1 MEDGTQL
8 ERIGA
13 RQSVPEG
20 PGSGVGLDRGEL
32 ERLESLRVP
41 RPDRWIVKS
50 GFDNGSRMYNIADP
64 DESIFMVRP
73 DSRRLMPMS
82 YVAPI
87 TTEYWDDD
95 GSAEYRAMFGRIE
108 QEGIVLEG
116 VRPTN
121 STNQFAQIRSSP
133 PGAR

>member
-13 RQSVPEG
+13 SQSVPEG
-20 PGSGVGLDRGEL
+20 PGLGVGLDRGEL

-50 GFDNGSRMYNIADP
+50 RFDNGSRMYNIADP

-95 GSAEYRAMFGRIE
+95 GSAE
-108 QEGIVLEG
+108 
-116 VRPTN
+116 
-121 STNQFAQIRSSP
+121 
-133 PGAR
+133 

>member
-1 MEDGTQL
+1 M
-8 ERIGA
+8 
-13 RQSVPEG
+13 
-20 PGSGVGLDRGEL
+20 
-32 ERLESLRVP
+32 P

-50 GFDNGSRMYNIADP
+50 RFDNGSRMYNIADP

-133 PGAR
+133 PEAR